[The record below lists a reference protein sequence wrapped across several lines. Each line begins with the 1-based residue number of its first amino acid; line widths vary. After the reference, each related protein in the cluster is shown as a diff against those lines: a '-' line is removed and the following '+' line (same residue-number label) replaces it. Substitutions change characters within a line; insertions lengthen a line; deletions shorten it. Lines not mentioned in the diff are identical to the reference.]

1 MKQTALRRCLLLLC
15 FLACSAQA
23 EIRALVVET
32 DPPGEAVTLGRD
44 EVLWVRIAYTT
55 DEPVRIWARPYLG
68 GQEYP
73 VQGNPSLMHTGA
85 GYALGWF
92 SFHQAAQADEIR
104 ITVGTGASSQP
115 LEVARHPVR
124 LTATGQPG
132 AARTAAPWVDE
143 LRREAEAKGRL
154 ERKRIASQPAST
166 GDTALTYALMLL
178 VAAVVFGV
186 PALLVLAVRKTS
198 WTREWMPYAAAALS
212 GLTVCLAISQASGR
226 KEAWDSDLYFTIG
239 MPVMVLAIFALSYF
253 FPQRAWRW
261 TLSMAIG
268 QSIAMLLG
276 GNSLSLWPLAIIA
289 MLFFS
294 LPQFAFGFAGSWLA
308 RRNAA

>member
-1 MKQTALRRCLLLLC
+1 MQRFVFLLA
-15 FLACSAQA
+15 FVACAAQA

-44 EVLWVRIAYTT
+44 EVFWVRIAYTT
-55 DEPVRIWARPYLG
+55 DEPVRIWARPYLDG
-68 GQEYP
+68 KEYP
-73 VQGNPSLMHTGA
+73 VQGNPSITHTGA

-104 ITVGTGASSQP
+104 IKVGTSQSSQP

-124 LTATGQPG
+124 LTATGRPP
-132 AARTAAPWVDE
+132 AARAAAPWVDE
-143 LRREAEAKGRL
+143 LRRETEAKGRL
-154 ERKRIASQPAST
+154 EQARISSQPASAS
-166 GDTALTYALMLL
+166 DTVLTYALMLL
-178 VAAVVFGV
+178 VATVVFGV
-186 PALLVLAVRKTS
+186 PALLVLAVWKTS

-212 GLTVCLAISQASGR
+212 GLAVCLAISLATGR
-226 KEAWDSDLYFTIG
+226 REAWDSELYFSIG
-239 MPVMVLAIFALSYF
+239 MPVMVVAIFALSYF

-294 LPQFAFGFAGSWLA
+294 LPQFAFGFAASWLA

>member
-1 MKQTALRRCLLLLC
+1 MRGLLLLLC
-15 FLACSAQA
+15 FLASSAQA
-23 EIRALVVET
+23 ETRALVVQT
-32 DPPGEAVTLGRD
+32 DPPGEAVTLARD

-68 GQEYP
+68 GEEYP
-73 VQGNPSLMHTGA
+73 VQGNPSIMHTGE

-92 SFHQAAQADEIR
+92 SFGQAAQADEIR
-104 ITVGTGASSQP
+104 ITVGTGRSSRP

-124 LTATGQPG
+124 LTATGQPR

-143 LRREAEAKGRL
+143 LRRETEAKAKL
-154 ERKRIASQPAST
+154 QQQRISSEPASPN
-166 GDTALTYALMLL
+166 DTALTYAVMLL

-186 PALLVLAVRKTS
+186 PVLLALAFWKTR
-198 WTREWMPYAAAALS
+198 WTREWMPYAASALC
-212 GLTVCLAISQASGR
+212 GLTVCLAISQATGR
-226 KEAWDSDLYFTIG
+226 KEAWDSQLYFSIG
-239 MPVMVLAIFALSYF
+239 MPVMVLAIFALSYL

-261 TLSMAIG
+261 TLAMAVG

-276 GNSLSLWPLAIIA
+276 GNSLSLWPLAIVA

-294 LPQFAFGFAGSWLA
+294 LPQFAAGFAASWLA
-308 RRNAA
+308 RRKAT